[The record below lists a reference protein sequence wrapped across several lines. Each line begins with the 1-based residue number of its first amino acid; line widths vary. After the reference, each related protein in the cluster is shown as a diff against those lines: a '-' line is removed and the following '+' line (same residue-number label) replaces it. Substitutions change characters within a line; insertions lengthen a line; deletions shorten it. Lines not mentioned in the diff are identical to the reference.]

1 MLTSCTILFYADRH
15 SPDHRVIQPES
26 GLLCSCNLTC
36 CLGIVE
42 SKWLRTVSEPS
53 IPPRMVIPGFLWRTC
68 ASVWPLSWCGD
79 ASMTGSFSKTGT
91 FDLNQ
96 LLLNKTGIPNNLLK
110 NQLSLLL
117 SWKITLA
124 IERMKESEVKTL
136 KVTAHF

>member
-1 MLTSCTILFYADRH
+1 
-15 SPDHRVIQPES
+15 
-26 GLLCSCNLTC
+26 
-36 CLGIVE
+36 
-42 SKWLRTVSEPS
+42 
-53 IPPRMVIPGFLWRTC
+53 
-68 ASVWPLSWCGD
+68 
-79 ASMTGSFSKTGT
+79 MTGSFSKTGT